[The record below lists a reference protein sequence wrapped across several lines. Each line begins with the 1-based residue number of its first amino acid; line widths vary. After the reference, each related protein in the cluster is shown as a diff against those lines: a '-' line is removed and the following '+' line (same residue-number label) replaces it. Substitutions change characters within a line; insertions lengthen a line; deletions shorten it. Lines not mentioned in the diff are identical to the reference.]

1 MQSLR
6 SWPVGKKL
14 MAAAV
19 AAISVTTIVALFSQY
34 RSLRRQGFDLT
45 QSQMRGVVM
54 QGEDLRHAFGS
65 LTESGAFDQE
75 GLLAEVHAGVPVE
88 DSTLMD
94 TIPIVATWEAIEKAT
109 AKQGYEFRVPAY
121 DARNPANEPTP
132 AEREL
137 LDELRATGAEEI
149 FREEPGLLTYARPI
163 RLTRDC
169 LACHGD
175 PATSPTGDGLD
186 LIGYPMENWKEG
198 DMHGAFVLTS
208 GTERVEDVVHAGM
221 LDTLFWVLPV
231 GLTVLGGF
239 FWINRRF
246 ILKPLKTNAADL
258 QTSQK
263 ELAQVS
269 RKMRATAEDTTRQA
283 ENASGAAEQVS
294 SNAQNLSAA
303 VEQFEL
309 SIREIA
315 GNASR
320 AAGVAKDAVEAADR
334 TNHTITRLGES
345 SREIGDVIKVIH
357 SIAEQ
362 TNLLALNA
370 TIEAARAGEA
380 GKGFAVVANEVK
392 ELAKETGKATED
404 IVARV
409 ETIQADTGGA
419 IEAIGQVGEIIGR
432 INESQNAIAGAVEEQ
447 TAMTAEISR

>member
-1 MQSLR
+1 MYKFKMTVRTKILLLASV
-6 SWPVGKKL
+6 SVAAFVGIEWWNSSTLAEAKVHGPYYAQIVQGKDLIADILPPPNYIIETYL
-14 MAAAV
+14 MALHMTDEVQAGVPRQRMESYAA
-19 AAISVTTIVALFSQY
+19 
-34 RSLRRQGFDLT
+34 RCRQLKSEFD
-45 QSQMRGVVM
+45 
-54 QGEDLRHAFGS
+54 ERHAFWVEDLPAGELKTVKTVDAYQPAAQFYDVLEREFIPATLAGDADRALQLS
-65 LTESGAFDQE
+65 RGPLRTTYEKHRGAVDRAVALAVARNDRTE
-75 GLLAEVHAGVPVE
+75 AEVRE
-88 DSTLMD
+88 L
-94 TIPIVATWEAIEKAT
+94 VATRTMWSHVAT
-109 AKQGYEFRVPAY
+109 GLALTALVGLAWITVRQTVGPLT
-121 DARNPANEPTP
+121 RNAH
-132 AEREL
+132 
-137 LDELRATGAEEI
+137 ELRRSQA
-149 FREEPGLLTYARPI
+149 GL
-163 RLTRDC
+163 
-169 LACHGD
+169 
-175 PATSPTGDGLD
+175 S
-186 LIGYPMENWKEG
+186 E
-198 DMHGAFVLTS
+198 
-208 GTERVEDVVHAGM
+208 
-221 LDTLFWVLPV
+221 
-231 GLTVLGGF
+231 
-239 FWINRRF
+239 
-246 ILKPLKTNAADL
+246 
-258 QTSQK
+258 
-263 ELAQVS
+263 VS
-269 RKMRATAEDTTRQA
+269 RRMRDRAEDTASRATS
-283 ENASGAAEQVS
+283 ASGAAEQVS

-447 TAMTAEISR
+447 TAMTAEISRNISEVAGGSGEIAREV